1 MGGLYAL
8 ARKLI
13 MVVIFAGFCELLLPR
28 SSFRAYLRLVVGLVV
43 IGLLLQPLAQLRGG
57 LDWEQALQVGAEEI
71 ALPESSWR
79 HEATDLVEEQL
90 AATAK
95 EVVAGYFP
103 AASVQ
108 VELELE
114 YDGRGNLQDYCGVTL
129 FVTPSGEEGIR
140 PVEPVT
146 IGGEAAGFRELD
158 DEAFT
163 LSLAEKLGLEPATVT
178 VMVFRRGG
186 EGDD

>member
-1 MGGLYAL
+1 MGGMYAL

-13 MVVIFAGFCELLLPR
+13 LVVIFAGFCELLLPR

-57 LDWEQALQVGAEEI
+57 LDWEQALQAGAEEM
-71 ALPESSWR
+71 ALPESNWQ

-90 AATAK
+90 AADAK
-95 EVVAGYFP
+95 DVVAEYFP

-114 YDGRGNLQDYCGVTL
+114 YDGRGNLQDYCGMTL
-129 FVTPSGEEGIR
+129 FVTPGGKEGIR

-146 IGGEAAGFRELD
+146 IGEDVSGFQQLED
-158 DEAFT
+158 AAFT
-163 LSLAEKLGLEPATVT
+163 RSLAEKLGLEPETIT

-186 EGDD
+186 EGGD